1 MASNRADPP
10 GPEEP
15 TTSDHN
21 DRPQMPQELDKILQ
35 RMEPCVQQDLRAAS
49 KTLWENF
56 HKRSQDSNIK
66 EFYNVWGKVITESDT
81 GLLKTEEPSPLTDG
95 QLSSGCVT
103 VVPQSPSGKTSRSVV
118 KVFTVT
124 TGETFGADEA
134 LMNQVNTCPELQVKR
149 TEQKDCRVLLL
160 FCPITSRLESDVEV
174 ALEKV
179 TGDKPVIL
187 VLMHHTWKADYST
200 SGRTWSEAIKH
211 VVLDVHVLFHET
223 VGGLLMCS
231 KNEEAVRKIQEVL
244 LQHSTPYSSG
254 QTGKSSFWPLS
265 WLQRQ

>member
-81 GLLKTEEPSPLTDG
+81 
-95 QLSSGCVT
+95 
-103 VVPQSPSGKTSRSVV
+103 GKTSRSVV